1 VTDNREGKED
11 SMSDLRPFVFD
22 AVVNAWMEGHAAVTT
37 AVLDAVP
44 TGWIRTLDGWEWL
57 DLDALVDEAIRD
69 LLERRRAGRVL

>member
-1 VTDNREGKED
+1 
-11 SMSDLRPFVFD
+11 
-22 AVVNAWMEGHAAVTT
+22 MEGHAAVTT